1 MDIIKSPDTQKKE
14 RVPPGQKRTDKWP
27 VLHHGNIPDLD
38 ISEWSFTISGL
49 VEEELRIDY
58 QEFIDLPRVKVL
70 SDIHCVTGW
79 SLLDNYWEGISTG
92 VIRELVRIREDAK
105 YVMIHGEGGFTTN
118 LSLNDF
124 FEPDVLFALSHNGS
138 TLSRAHGYPV
148 RLIVPRLYLWK
159 RAKWVVGVEFMEE
172 DSIGFWE
179 SRGYH
184 IHGDPW
190 KEERY
195 SNGRT

>member
-14 RVPPGQKRTDKWP
+14 RVPPGQKRTEKWP
-27 VLHHGNIPDLD
+27 VLHHGDIPDLD

-49 VEEELRIDY
+49 VEEELKIDY

-79 SLLDNYWEGISTG
+79 SLLDNQWEGISTG
-92 VIRELVRIREDAK
+92 AIRELVKIQEDAK
-105 YVMIHGEGGFTTN
+105 YVMVHGERGFITN

-124 FEPDVLFALSHNGS
+124 FEPDVLFAFSRNGS

-159 RAKWVVGVEFMEE
+159 SAKWVTGVEFMEE
-172 DSIGFWE
+172 ERIGFWE

-195 SNGRT
+195 SDGRK